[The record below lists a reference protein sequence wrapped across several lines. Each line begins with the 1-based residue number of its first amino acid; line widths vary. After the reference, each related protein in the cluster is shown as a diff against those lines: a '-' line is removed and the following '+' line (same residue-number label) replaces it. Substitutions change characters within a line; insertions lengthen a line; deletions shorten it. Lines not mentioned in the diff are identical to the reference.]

1 MLILGRRV
9 GDSIVIDGGIT
20 VVVLACDKG
29 GVRLGVQA
37 PADVTIL
44 RGEIV
49 EQVTAE
55 NRRAAAPAGEAAR
68 ALAAALRTGG
78 GGVEA

>member
-9 GDSIVIDGGIT
+9 GASIVIDGGIT

-29 GVRLGVQA
+29 GVRLGVRA
-37 PADVTIL
+37 PDDVSIL

-55 NRRAAAPAGEAAR
+55 NRRAAAPAGDAAR
-68 ALAAALRTGG
+68 ALAALR
-78 GGVEA
+78 AAPDPAA